1 MKAYVL
7 YHAFLHNHHVAE
19 FIPEP
24 VINKTLAQSSAEP
37 TKDSQKWS
45 MKKLVDYWRRL
56 DERENT
62 SERKNAI
69 DTSVNNDTQD
79 KLYTWSDAN
88 AASLDFKA
96 LSNFMATKGSN
107 LSTERPQFLSLSSA
121 HESNLLRN
129 QIAKAAAEMEGD
141 SKSKELEDGEGSNH
155 EKNEATVTLESI
167 AVAREQRPALADLN
181 WDQENQHAATSPKA
195 IPSKTSSS
203 TEKNATQHV
212 PPGAYGS
219 LQSEYSTLSYATGT
233 TSCYYTSAM
242 SQALNEENESVN
254 DDDTGV
260 SESFG
265 SCSSDA
271 SEEDEESSTSNA
283 VASPKSSNMASVD
296 VGHIGVSDREDEG
309 RRFMTEELG
318 VKGDDQTIVEV
329 NLFVS

>member
-1 MKAYVL
+1 
-7 YHAFLHNHHVAE
+7 
-19 FIPEP
+19 
-24 VINKTLAQSSAEP
+24 
-37 TKDSQKWS
+37 

-62 SERKNAI
+62 NEHKNAL
-69 DTSVNNDTQD
+69 DTALNSDTQD

-96 LSNFMATKGSN
+96 LSNFMATKESS
-107 LSTERPQFLSLSSA
+107 LSAERPQFLSLSSA
-121 HESNLLRN
+121 HESNMLRN
-129 QIAKAAAEMEGD
+129 QIAKAAAGMDVD
-141 SKSKELEDGEGSNH
+141 SKSKEHENGEGSNH
-155 EKNEATVTLESI
+155 EQNEATVTLESI

-181 WDQENQHAATSPKA
+181 WDQENQQSATPPKA
-195 IPSKTSSS
+195 IPSKDMSRPN
-203 TEKNATQHV
+203 TEKNTSHHI
-212 PPGAYGS
+212 PPVAYGS

-242 SQALNEENESVN
+242 SQALNEEDESVN

-265 SCSSDA
+265 SCSSDS
-271 SEEDEESSTSNA
+271 SEEGEESSTSNA
-283 VASPKSSNMASVD
+283 AASPKSSNMASID
-296 VGHIGVSDREDEG
+296 IDRIGFSDREDEG

-329 NLFVS
+329 RFSYLDTNVIVLC